1 MATQAN
7 PMHTRPSRRRQRGN
21 AMVEATLV
29 LVPFFAI
36 VLGII
41 DFGRAFYAR
50 TAIQYAVQAGTRY
63 AVTFQTMTGMCQ
75 DASIKEVVRKS
86 SVGFLNSTDIATK
99 TFVRY
104 YKPDTLAETS
114 ANMPGNIVEVSVEGY
129 QFRWIAPLWRS
140 AAPMV
145 VLARSSDRME
155 GLPGGSSGPPCR

>member
-1 MATQAN
+1 
-7 PMHTRPSRRRQRGN
+7 
-21 AMVEATLV
+21 MVETALV

-36 VLGII
+36 ILGII
-41 DFGRAFYAR
+41 DYGRAFYTR

-75 DASIKEVVRKS
+75 DASIKEVVRRN
-86 SVGFLNSTDIATK
+86 SVGTLSATDIANK

-104 YKPDTLAETS
+104 YKPDTLAETAS
-114 ANMPGNIVEVSVEGY
+114 NLPGNIVEVSVENY
-129 QFRWIAPLWRS
+129 EFRWIAPLWRT
-140 AAPMV
+140 AAPMI